1 MYFITL
7 SKFSGGDIVVDITT
21 IKLVESIPIGDGE
34 HRINVVLQLC
44 ANSTTSVY
52 VTNSVQ
58 DIMDEIIRYN
68 RIKNNPLG
76 VTK

>member
-1 MYFITL
+1 MYFISL

-21 IKLVESIPIGDGE
+21 IKLVEVIPLNDKE
-34 HRINVVLQLC
+34 HRVNVVLQLC

-58 DIMDEIIRYN
+58 DIMDEIICYN